1 MLKFTLLFNVLKD
14 TSLSLPHCR
23 CSITQ
28 STTLSIVRKKK
39 TNWKSQSFGTVF
51 FKKIFDFFYTIYI
64 QCTRISIIF
73 QTFCFLYFKSIFI
86 KTMTS
91 FLFSDINHKPHSF
104 IYIYMVYY
112 YTGVLYTKFLVYS
125 LHNNVIGTKQT
136 VYEVHRSTKIMT
148 RASSGSRRSC
158 VYPTNY
164 KISFLHWG
172 WKC

>member
-1 MLKFTLLFNVLKD
+1 
-14 TSLSLPHCR
+14 
-23 CSITQ
+23 
-28 STTLSIVRKKK
+28 
-39 TNWKSQSFGTVF
+39 
-51 FKKIFDFFYTIYI
+51 
-64 QCTRISIIF
+64 
-73 QTFCFLYFKSIFI
+73 
-86 KTMTS
+86 
-91 FLFSDINHKPHSF
+91 
-104 IYIYMVYY
+104 MVYY

-172 WKC
+172 